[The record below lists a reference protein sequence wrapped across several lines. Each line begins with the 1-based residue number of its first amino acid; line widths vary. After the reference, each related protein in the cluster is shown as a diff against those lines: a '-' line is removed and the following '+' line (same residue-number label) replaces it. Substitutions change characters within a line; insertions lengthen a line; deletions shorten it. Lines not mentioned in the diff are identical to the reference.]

1 MKRIAFYIF
10 PLLGLLALASCEKDE
25 TRAVLSENPT
35 GPAITSP
42 SSGTSKVLTNADSAK
57 SITFT
62 WTAADFGFPAG
73 VNYVL
78 QMDKAGN
85 NFKDPLLLAAT
96 TSTSASVNIYD
107 LDNKMLANGYPED
120 VAAQVEIRVRAII
133 YGINSSTFTDTVF
146 SAPITM
152 TITPY
157 LIIVNYPKLWVPGS
171 YCGWDHSKAE
181 FLYSVKSDNK
191 YQGYIWF
198 PDETTE
204 FKLTKVAGW
213 EQDNTI
219 GDPDASGTSG
229 TLKIGDW
236 GGNNIKVSGGPG
248 YFKINADLNE
258 ATYSWM
264 KTEWGI
270 IGSATADGW
279 NSDQNMT
286 YDVAN
291 KVWTATLD
299 LVQGEIKFRANDS
312 WDLNYGDDGADGKLD
327 QNGAN
332 IAIPEAGN
340 YTITLNL
347 SQAIYK
353 YKIKKN

>member
-10 PLLGLLALASCEKDE
+10 PLLGMLALVSCEKDE
-25 TRAVLSENPT
+25 TRAVLGENPA

-42 SSGTSKVLTNADSAK
+42 SSGTVKVLTNADSAN
-57 SITFT
+57 SITFS

-73 VNYVL
+73 INYLL

-85 NFKDPLLLAAT
+85 NFSDPIILAAT
-96 TSTSASVNIYD
+96 TATSASVNIYD
-107 LDNKMLANGYPED
+107 RDNKMLASGYPED
-120 VAAQVEIRVRAII
+120 VEAQVEIRVRAII
-133 YGINSSTFTDTVF
+133 YGINSSTFTDTVY
-146 SAPITM
+146 SSPITM
-152 TITPY
+152 KITPY

-171 YCGWDHSKAE
+171 YCGWNHSAAD

-198 PDETTE
+198 PDENTE

-213 EQDNTI
+213 EPDNTI

-229 TLKIGDW
+229 TLQIGNW

-258 ATYSWM
+258 AKYSWM
-264 KTEWGI
+264 KTDWGV

-291 KVWTATLD
+291 KVWTVTLD

-327 QNGAN
+327 PGGAN
-332 IAIPEAGN
+332 IAIPAAGN
-340 YTITLNL
+340 YTITLDL